1 MVWKTRNV
9 VAGDELTGMSDL
21 YAKLWMDGC
30 ESQKTDTHL
39 RSGSSVLRCTNI
51 SILCG
56 DTAEDGMLVV
66 GRSLG
71 PVSPFFSY
79 QR

>member
-1 MVWKTRNV
+1 MRVVVWKTRNV

-39 RSGSSVLRCTNI
+39 RSGS
-51 SILCG
+51 
-56 DTAEDGMLVV
+56 LVSCQHIQ
-66 GRSLG
+66 SLW
-71 PVSPFFSY
+71 
-79 QR
+79 